1 MEVEK
6 SGFILKVLRN
16 TPVTNSRF
24 LKCNFNFASL
34 IVDKLQNEDSK
45 YNIIIKVQRI
55 RLLQYLII
63 ILLIR
68 LDLWLL

>member
-6 SGFILKVLRN
+6 SVFILRILRN
-16 TPVTNSRF
+16 TPATNTRF

-63 ILLIR
+63 VLLIR
-68 LDLWLL
+68 LDLRFL